1 MILDVNTCVLLH
13 VRNGLHPY
21 HFNIQI
27 GDILVVTSESEEL
40 LYKYNYIV
48 CIYIYMSLNIYTYI
62 IYLSK
67 YIVPKMLWS
76 LSFSLNSC
84 YNQKNKITITVPN
97 KH

>member
-48 CIYIYMSLNIYTYI
+48 CIYIYVF
-62 IYLSK
+62 K
-67 YIVPKMLWS
+67 YIHIYNIS
-76 LSFSLNSC
+76 L
-84 YNQKNKITITVPN
+84 
-97 KH
+97 